1 MTIKVIKDVKDLIK
15 NYKLKLSMKA
25 KEISLK
31 NDENLE
37 NKIKELNNV
46 KLRPTLEG

>member
-1 MTIKVIKDVKDLIK
+1 
-15 NYKLKLSMKA
+15 MKA
-25 KEISLK
+25 KEITLK

-46 KLRPTLEG
+46 KLRPTLEGRKSEGILMAY